1 MITSIK
7 WAPNGEVFAVGS
19 FEMLR
24 LCDKSGWSHSFDKPQ
39 TGSLLNMAWSNDG
52 TILAGAGGS
61 GSVCFGYIVDRKMN
75 WNNIEAFLDE
85 DEKITV
91 TDYLHELNEVLDFP
105 ERVVAMSIKFGFMI
119 VATTTCVYIYNI

>member
-1 MITSIK
+1 
-7 WAPNGEVFAVGS
+7 
-19 FEMLR
+19 MLR

-39 TGSLLNMAWSNDG
+39 AGSLLDLSWSNDG

-61 GSVCFGYIVDRKMN
+61 GAVTFGYIVDRKLN

-91 TDYLHELNEVLDFP
+91 IDYLHELNEVLDYP
-105 ERVVAMSIKFGFMI
+105 ERVVTMSMQYGNMI
-119 VATTTCVYIYNI
+119 VATTTCVYIYNIDSKNW